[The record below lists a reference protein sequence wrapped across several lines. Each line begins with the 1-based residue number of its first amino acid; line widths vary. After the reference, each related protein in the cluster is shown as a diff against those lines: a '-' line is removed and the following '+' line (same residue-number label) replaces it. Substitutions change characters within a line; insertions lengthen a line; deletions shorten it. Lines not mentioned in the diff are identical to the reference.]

1 MLVLVKSKTNKKKNG
16 EIMRNTK
23 SALRISIL
31 AIAALTL
38 SVSTSGSVS
47 AAVKAGAACTK
58 AGQKSGTFTCTKVGT
73 KLVWKANAVKP
84 VAPVV
89 PVKSEYDLQI
99 AAWLKDCN
107 NTISVIIGYG
117 AGGATDI
124 WVRNKA
130 SYIQTLTGA
139 KVNVTNLP
147 GAGGSL
153 GITKVTSAK
162 RNGCTIGNVNLPSAL
177 QYLRPT
183 SSVTYNKESINFIA
197 TSGFSSNAL
206 IVNATSAYKTVA
218 DLIAAAKAAPGK
230 INAGSDGPGS
240 DDAIAYY
247 DVETKAVIKLNQVVL
262 DGSAAKVTALLSNQ
276 IDFFGGS
283 VTGVL
288 PQLTNKQFRALCVY
302 TDKAVKFIP
311 DVPTCA
317 SQGLNVLSAN
327 YWSLMMAQGVDEK
340 RRQAI
345 EDLML
350 KIAADPAYIASA
362 DKLGVETRVLTSDQ
376 LSEEWTRQ
384 AVLYKGILA
393 KI

>member
-1 MLVLVKSKTNKKKNG
+1 MLVLVKSKTNKEKNG

-47 AAVKAGAACTK
+47 AAVTAGAKCTK
-58 AGQKSGTFTCTKVGT
+58 VAQKSGSFTCTKVGT
-73 KLVWKANAVKP
+73 KLVWKANT
-84 VAPVV
+84 VAPVA
-89 PVKSEYDLQI
+89 PVKSEYELQI
-99 AAWLKDCN
+99 ASWLKDCN

-124 WVRNKA
+124 WVRNLA
-130 SYIQTLTGA
+130 NFIQTETTA

-162 RNGCTIGNVNLPSAL
+162 RNGCTVGNVNLPSAL

-206 IVNATSAYKTVA
+206 IVNADSKYKTVK
-218 DLIAAAKAAPGK
+218 DLIDAAKASPGK
-230 INAGSDGPGS
+230 INVGSDGPGS

-247 DVETKAVIKLNQVVL
+247 DVETKAGIKLNQVVL

-276 IDFFGGS
+276 IDAFGGS

-317 SQGLNVLSAN
+317 SQGLNVLSTN
-327 YWSLMMAQGVDEK
+327 LWSLMMAQGVDEK
-340 RRQAI
+340 RRQAV
-345 EDLML
+345 EDLVL
-350 KIAADPAYIASA
+350 KIAAKADYVAAS
-362 DKLGVETRVLTSDQ
+362 DKLGVETRVFTSDE

>member
-1 MLVLVKSKTNKKKNG
+1 MDGV
-16 EIMRNTK
+16 IMRNTK
-23 SALRISIL
+23 SALRISLL

-38 SVSTSGSVS
+38 SMSTAISASG
-47 AAVKAGAACTK
+47 AVKAGTTCTK
-58 AGQKSGTFTCTKVGT
+58 VGQKSGTFTCTKVGA
-73 KLVWKANAVKP
+73 KKVWKAA
-84 VAPVV
+84 AV
-89 PVKSEYDLQI
+89 PVKSAYDLQI
-99 AAWLKDCN
+99 ESWLKDCN
-107 NTISVIIGYG
+107 NTISVVIGYG

-124 WVRNKA
+124 WARLLAN
-130 SYIQTLTGA
+130 SIQTATGA

-153 GITKVTSAK
+153 GISKVTSAK

-177 QYLRPT
+177 QYLRPS
-183 SSVTYNKESINFIA
+183 SSVTYNKETINFIA
-197 TSGFSSNAL
+197 TTGFSSNAL
-206 IVNATSAYKTVA
+206 IVNADSKYKTVK
-218 DLIAAAKAAPGK
+218 DLIDAAKASPGK

-247 DVETKAVIKLNQVVL
+247 DVETKAGIKLNQVVL

-302 TDKAVKFIP
+302 TDSAVKFIP
-311 DVPTCA
+311 DVPTCTSA
-317 SQGLNVLSAN
+317 GLAVLSTN
-327 YWSLMMAQGVDEK
+327 LWSFMMAQGVDEK

-345 EDLML
+345 EDLVL
-350 KIAADPAYIASA
+350 KIAATPAYIAA
-362 DKLGVETRVLTSDQ
+362 NDKLGIETKVYTSDA

-384 AVLYKGILA
+384 AVLYKGILS

>member
-1 MLVLVKSKTNKKKNG
+1 
-16 EIMRNTK
+16 MRNKK

-38 SVSTSGSVS
+38 SVSTAVTSS
-47 AAVKAGAACTK
+47 AAVKAGSACTK
-58 AGQKSGTFTCTKVGT
+58 SGQKSGTFTCTKVGT
-73 KLVWKANAVKP
+73 KLVWKAA
-84 VAPVV
+84 
-89 PVKSEYDLQI
+89 PVKSAYDLQI
-99 AAWLKDCN
+99 ESWLKDCN
-107 NTISVIIGYG
+107 NTISVVIGYG

-124 WVRNKA
+124 WVRNVAKFIET
-130 SYIQTLTGA
+130 YTKA

-183 SSVTYNKESINFIA
+183 SSVTYNKETINFIA

-206 IVNATSAYKTVA
+206 VVNASSKYKTVKE
-218 DLIAAAKAAPGK
+218 LIDGAKAAPGK

-247 DVETKAVIKLNQVVL
+247 DVQSKAGIKINEVVL
-262 DGSAAKVTALLSNQ
+262 DGSAAKVAALLNNQ

-302 TDKAVKFIP
+302 TDSAVKYIP
-311 DVPTCA
+311 EVPTCK
-317 SQGLNVLSAN
+317 SQGLDVMSTNL
-327 YWSLMMAQGVDEK
+327 WSLMTAQGVDEK

-345 EDLML
+345 EDLIV
-350 KIAADPAYIASA
+350 KIAADPAYVASS
-362 DKLGVETRVLTSDQ
+362 DKLGVETKVYSSDQ

-384 AVLYKGILA
+384 AVLYKSILS
-393 KI
+393 KL